1 MNPVAA
7 AGRGTRWLRFGR
19 RCAHGKINRLTLQKR
34 STVWCSF
41 FRALLVRHSRRFE
54 HESRG
59 RRHWD
64 KWHHKAVAVRW
75 GSILARE
82 ALLKHRWGEAEW
94 RERRSEPLT
103 AALSPTAG
111 SASRR
116 SPAKSPRGPCRTF
129 CHLKKRKIRC
139 VDRAEKVKRKKLKV
153 ISVAPPS
160 TFTRVSY
167 LWRPGPCQGTSG
179 WWWGLSSGSSR
190 SGEAA
195 GSLTTTRPWLPA
207 RRCPSLEGS
216 SFGTAMENTCRRNDW
231 TSSALTPSDDSENV
245 RPF

>member
-153 ISVAPPS
+153 ISVAPPQYIYS
-160 TFTRVSY
+160 SIIPLTSRTMPGNVRLVMRPLIWVVQVWRGCRVSDHNTA
-167 LWRPGPCQGTSG
+167 LAPGSTLPITWRLIVWDSY
-179 WWWGLSSGSSR
+179 
-190 SGEAA
+190 GEHMQKERLDQLRVDAV
-195 GSLTTTRPWLPA
+195 GR
-207 RRCPSLEGS
+207 LEK
-216 SFGTAMENTCRRNDW
+216 C
-231 TSSALTPSDDSENV
+231 
-245 RPF
+245 